1 MSAFRITYNPGQD
14 RSMTKAQWKKAYGYA
29 RTCARVMSNFGRV
42 IDVYIE
48 VQFTNLL
55 LYGTARTVI
64 HG

>member
-14 RSMTKAQWKKAYGYA
+14 RSMTKAQWKKAHRCA
-29 RTCARVMSNFGRV
+29 RTMARQLAQLQPSIDAV
-42 IDVYIE
+42 IQA
-48 VQFTNLL
+48 QFRDLL